1 MVTTIKKCAQ
11 KVREYMRFFSGSSKS
26 LTAIA
31 LAAFIGLP
39 FAATA
44 DQIQTTE
51 INSAHHA
58 LSPTDTAE
66 LTEGNT
72 LSGSYLAARFAQ
84 RQQDWAAA
92 QHYMN
97 AAVEFDENNEHMV
110 HRAFLLSLGA
120 GEWGAAKRLADK
132 ILLQQQAGLDF
143 ALIFTASEALAKKD
157 FTAAEEALAKLPD
170 DGFGQYTKPLMTAW
184 ALAGKGEHE
193 AALKALRA
201 HADETDPTFNLHA
214 AMMYDLAGDKENA
227 AKHYTAVLEDS
238 LTLHSALLL
247 ANFFER
253 YGDTAT
259 AQRIYDGL
267 GPLYAPEK
275 IDSHKTPMIRTAA
288 DGAAIAIFDLATLL
302 FERRS
307 YDSAQIYSRLV
318 QMLSPASAFGQLML
332 GDIATINER
341 YAPAIAAY
349 QSIGTASPLHT
360 LSRLRIAEVYESA
373 DLTDEATKMLR
384 ELAAHPASRLQ
395 ALIALGDMHRRRENF
410 TDAVAVYDEALSEVG
425 EPTEAHWAVV
435 YARGMSLERA
445 QDWNRAEKDLLL
457 ALSFQPDNPMILNYI
472 GYSWVDKGV
481 NLQKAMDFIR
491 RAVALR
497 PDDGY
502 ILDSYGWAYYRLGD
516 MEQAVHWLEKSV
528 ALVPDDSTILDHLA
542 DAYWQAGRRTE
553 ARFKWLRAKEL
564 SKDSDFRAAIDG
576 KLKSGIEPAATVV
589 VQKDTSL

>member
-1 MVTTIKKCAQ
+1 MKAVFGTLN
-11 KVREYMRFFSGSSKS
+11 KS
-26 LTAIA
+26 LTAAA
-31 LAAFIGLP
+31 LVALMGLP

-44 DQIQTTE
+44 GDTDTTE
-51 INSAHHA
+51 INTAHYA
-58 LSPTDTAE
+58 LSPTDPAD
-66 LTEGNT
+66 LTDGAT
-72 LSGSYLAARFAQ
+72 FSGSYLAARFAQ
-84 RQQDWAAA
+84 RQQDWTAA

-97 AAVEFDENNEHMV
+97 AAIGFDENNEHMV

-120 GEWGAAKRLADK
+120 GEFGAAKRLADK
-132 ILLQQQAGLDF
+132 ILLEQQAGLDF
-143 ALIFTASEALAKKD
+143 ALIFTAADALVKKD
-157 FTAAEEALAKLPD
+157 FDAAKDALAKLPD
-170 DGFGQYTKPLMTAW
+170 DGFGQYTKPLMGAW
-184 ALAGKGEHE
+184 ALAGKGDIP
-193 AALKALRA
+193 AAIAMLRS
-201 HADETDPTFNLHA
+201 HADETDPTYNLHA
-214 AMMYDLAGDKENA
+214 AMMYDVAGDKENA
-227 AKHYTAVLEDS
+227 AKHYTAVLDDS

-275 IDSHKTPMIRTAA
+275 LDSHRTPIIRTAA
-288 DGAAIAIFDLATLL
+288 DGAAMAIFDLATLL

-318 QMLSPASAFGQLML
+318 QMLSPSSAFGQLML
-332 GDIATINER
+332 GDIATISEK
-341 YAPAIAAY
+341 YATAIEAY
-349 QSIGTASPLHT
+349 KSITPSAPLHT

-373 DLTDEATKMLR
+373 DLTDNATRMLR
-384 ELAAHPASRLQ
+384 ELASHPASRLQ
-395 ALIALGDMHRRRENF
+395 ALIALGDMYRRREDF
-410 TDAVAVYDEALSEVG
+410 TQAVAVYDEVLAEVG

-445 QDWNRAEKDLLL
+445 QNWDRAEKDLLL

-472 GYSWVDKGV
+472 GYTWVDKGV

-564 SKDSDFRAAIDG
+564 SKDADFRAAVDS
-576 KLKSGIEPAATVV
+576 KLKNGIEPAATVV